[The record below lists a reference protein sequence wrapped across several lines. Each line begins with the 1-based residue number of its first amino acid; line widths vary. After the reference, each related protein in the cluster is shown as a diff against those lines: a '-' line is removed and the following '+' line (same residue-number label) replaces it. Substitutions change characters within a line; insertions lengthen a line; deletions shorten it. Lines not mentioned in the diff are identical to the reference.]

1 MGVKSITHVSD
12 RSWAQKVAY
21 KKVLNKKSNR
31 NRYAIP
37 VYIDGIRYES
47 LLAGA
52 IDFELGYPNV
62 FNKYKKAE
70 GAPFS
75 VSGHVIV
82 TVAWSVKHP
91 EYDVNAGELPEGENK

>member
-1 MGVKSITHVSD
+1 MG
-12 RSWAQKVAY
+12 Y

-31 NRYAIP
+31 NRFSIP

-62 FNKYKKAE
+62 YNKYKQLH
-70 GAPFS
+70 GAPYV

-82 TVAWSVKHP
+82 TATWAERHP
-91 EYDVNAGELPEGENK
+91 EYDVNTGEMPEGVDK